1 MIAEK
6 KKEKTRLFHL
16 VKRTEYPAWKGWI
29 IRIIAVVIALFIGSL
44 VCAIVSGGASFG
56 KFTTY
61 MIDSVFGG
69 SGRRLLNLFQ
79 NTAIMLI
86 IALALS
92 PAFKMKFW
100 NIGAEGQVL
109 MGALGSAICVMEFGD
124 KVSEPVLL
132 LIMFAMSV
140 TFGIAWSVIPAIFK
154 AQWNTNETLFTLMMN
169 YVAMQIVNI
178 CIAVWIKS
186 GSGIMPAQKTGRL
199 PLIGGQNYILNIII
213 VAIVTVLMFI
223 YFRFSKHGYE
233 LTVVGESQNTAKYVG
248 INIKKVIIRTM
259 VLGGVL
265 CGLAGYLLFAGT
277 NYMISADTVQS
288 RGFTAILVAWL
299 GKFNPF
305 MMAFTSLLYTFIDQ
319 GSAHLATN
327 FFPGSNSFS
336 DIITGIFFFF
346 VIGSEFFINYKI
358 VFHKKKD
365 KNKGKTAQADAENSL
380 NNQVTADTKEVKA

>member
-61 MIDSVFGG
+61 MIDAVFGG
-69 SGRRLLNLFQ
+69 SGRRLLNFFQ
-79 NTAIMLI
+79 NTAIMLL

-109 MGALGSAICVMEFGD
+109 MGALGSAVCVMEFGN
-124 KVSEPVLL
+124 KVSEPLL
-132 LIMFAMSV
+132 LFIMFAMSLV
-140 TFGIAWSVIPAIFK
+140 FGIAWSVIPAVFK

-169 YVAMQIVNI
+169 YVAMQLVTV
-178 CIAVWIKS
+178 CISIWIKT
-186 GSGIMPAQKTGRL
+186 GSVIMPAQQTGRL

-213 VAIVTVLMFI
+213 VAVVTVLMFI

-248 INIKKVIIRTM
+248 INIKKVIVRTM

-277 NYMISADTVQS
+277 NYMISADSVQS

-319 GSAHLATN
+319 GAAHLASNLT
-327 FFPGSNSFS
+327 PGSDAFS

-358 VFHKKKD
+358 IFRKKQ
-365 KNKGKTAQADAENSL
+365 KNDGKGVNKTASAEAAEKTPS
-380 NNQVTADTKEVKA
+380 ASAKEVKA